1 MKQNRHGESVKS
13 PCISEPDTFPSSTTN
28 EWNESDEK
36 TTCNPTPKEK
46 QTGEPKCQPRI
57 VRENRHQAL
66 TKSGA
71 TTSNRTEHG
80 KEEELDFLLSATNT
94 AMNACCL
101 TRHAAIGAAKSGKP
115 WQDSWKPQ
123 NASLGRELL
132 DREIFENMQHLQTR
146 LEQWRREYNEE
157 RPHGS
162 CGNIPPCLYA
172 GQLQPS
178 TLTITKPNF

>member
-1 MKQNRHGESVKS
+1 M
-13 PCISEPDTFPSSTTN
+13 
-28 EWNESDEK
+28 
-36 TTCNPTPKEK
+36 
-46 QTGEPKCQPRI
+46 
-57 VRENRHQAL
+57 A
-66 TKSGA
+66 SGA
-71 TTSNRTEHG
+71 GNRTH
-80 KEEELDFLLSATNT
+80 LHPAR
-94 AMNACCL
+94 L
-101 TRHAAIGAAKSGKP
+101 TVRQNGYVESL
-115 WQDSWKPQ
+115 

-162 CGNIPPCLYA
+162 CGNIHPSLYA